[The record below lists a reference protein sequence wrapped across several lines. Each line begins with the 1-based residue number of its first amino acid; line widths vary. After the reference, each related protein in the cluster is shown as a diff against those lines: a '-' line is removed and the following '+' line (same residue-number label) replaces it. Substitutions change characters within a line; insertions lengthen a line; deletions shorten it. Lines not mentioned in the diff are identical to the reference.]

1 MLLWVPEFGV
11 DGGRDRLRPATAG
24 LDHCE

>member
-11 DGGRDRLRPATAG
+11 DGGRNRLRPATAG
-24 LDHCE
+24 LNHCE